1 MIRLGVA
8 KGAQPDTFRGLSGLG
23 DLVLTCTAG
32 QSRNYTLGLAL
43 GRGRSL
49 DEALG
54 GRRSVVEGVATA
66 AAVARLAARLDVEM
80 PITAAVEGV
89 LHRGIAIDAIIE
101 ALLSRPYRSE

>member
-1 MIRLGVA
+1 M
-8 KGAQPDTFRGLSGLG
+8 
-23 DLVLTCTAG
+23 
-32 QSRNYTLGLAL
+32 AL
-43 GRGRSL
+43 GGGTSL
-49 DEALG
+49 AAALA

-89 LHRGIAIDAIIE
+89 LHRNLPIGAMIE